1 MAGFTYHSS
10 RGCQSSSSSVKA
22 SSSIVFRR
30 CPLVLALLLVLLIQI
45 PSVLSDQS
53 APSSAAITT
62 ISSLNELKVDENNR
76 VSTHYILYPE
86 GCDYYPSQAFVPS
99 FFEAHAVTGAARDV
113 LFADVPPESSIDNC
127 PAVCVER
134 GVEQHL
140 AGAVLPHRYHH
151 PTTRPNGRLFKNR
164 DFEDWVANSCTRVEV
179 CFLNYHDRANPLM
192 VYWLKQTDNSRVFQ
206 FDLKYG
212 EQHTIC
218 TNSFIGHTFEVTT
231 QSDVS
236 LKKVLVEHILI
247 LPFGE
252 SPPSDHTHS
261 RNFTR
266 EIHHSLRH
274 EWIRQDRIKRT
285 FSPLGFAKGR
295 LPDDVF
301 ASLGAL
307 YYNNQRNVCLEE
319 WGGKGVFVNWWE
331 TEVAFLQIPWRIKE
345 LHQTRLKDMVSAW
358 AGVEVEETVM
368 YGFRQYQEGARLL
381 THVDR
386 HTTHAVSLIVNIA
399 QGGLDEPWPVE
410 VYDHGGRLHEIV
422 MEPGDVVYYES
433 AKNLHGRNRPLKGKN
448 GYYVNLFTHYRP
460 LEDGDDWWFKE
471 APPRSPP
478 VLEVEGEC
486 RLDENLQ
493 TLGEQLGHVQ
503 CDDKR
508 LGVNL
513 SPALAKAYNAND
525 LIAWWEYT
533 APGNEGTKFEQP
545 PGPVIEGGEASAE
558 L

>member
-1 MAGFTYHSS
+1 MTAFFSTRKVTVSS
-10 RGCQSSSSSVKA
+10 FFLLS
-22 SSSIVFRR
+22 
-30 CPLVLALLLVLLIQI
+30 LVQVVVLTLTLVI
-45 PSVLSDQS
+45 PSATASLS
-53 APSSAAITT
+53 PAAAAAANDVST
-62 ISSLNELKVDENNR
+62 ISSLDELQVDENNR
-76 VSTHYILYPE
+76 VSSHYILYPE
-86 GCDYYPSQAFVPS
+86 GCNYYPSQAFVPS
-99 FFEAHAVTGAARDV
+99 LFKAHAVKGAAQDV
-113 LFADVPPESSIDNC
+113 LFSDLPPESSIENC

-134 GVEQHL
+134 GVQQHL
-140 AGAVLPHRYHH
+140 AGAVLPHRYYT
-151 PTTRPNGRLFKNR
+151 PEQKAAGRLRNQDYEMWFGNACSK
-164 DFEDWVANSCTRVEV
+164 VEV
-179 CFLNYHDRANPLM
+179 CLLNYYDRENPLV
-192 VYWLKQTDNSRVFQ
+192 VYWLKTDGSRVYQ
-206 FDLKYG
+206 FDLSWG
-212 EQHTIC
+212 EQSTVCI
-218 TNSFIGHTFEVTT
+218 NSYIGHTFEVTT
-231 QSDVS
+231 KNSDET
-236 LKKVLVEHILI
+236 LGKVPVEFNLI

-266 EIHHSLRH
+266 EIQTSLRH

-301 ASLGAL
+301 ASLSAL
-307 YYNNQRNVCLEE
+307 YYNNQNNICLEE

-345 LHQTRLKDMVSAW
+345 LHQERLKDMVSAW
-358 AGVEVEETVM
+358 SGVEVEETVM

-399 QGGLDEPWPVE
+399 QGGLEEPWPVE
-410 VYDHGGRLHEIV
+410 VYDHGGRLHEVV

-460 LEDGDDWWFKE
+460 VAEGDNWWSNMD
-471 APPRSPP
+471 AIPRSPP
-478 VLEVEGEC
+478 VVEAKGDCHLDLKLQKLE
-486 RLDENLQ
+486 
-493 TLGEQLGHVQ
+493 EQLGHVQ

-508 LGVNL
+508 LGANV
-513 SPALAKAYNAND
+513 SPEMAKAYNAND
-525 LIAWWEYT
+525 LMAWWQYT
-533 APGNEGTKFEQP
+533 SPDNEQEKFQQP
-545 PGPVIEGGEASAE
+545 QTGQPVTVPSEGGGGSEEE

>member
-1 MAGFTYHSS
+1 M
-10 RGCQSSSSSVKA
+10 
-22 SSSIVFRR
+22 
-30 CPLVLALLLVLLIQI
+30 
-45 PSVLSDQS
+45 
-53 APSSAAITT
+53 
-62 ISSLNELKVDENNR
+62 
-76 VSTHYILYPE
+76 VS
-86 GCDYYPSQAFVPS
+86 
-99 FFEAHAVTGAARDV
+99 GAAKDV
-113 LFADVPPESSIDNC
+113 LFSDLPPESSIEHC
-127 PAVCVER
+127 PVVCVER
-134 GVEQHL
+134 GVQQHL
-140 AGAVLPHRYHH
+140 AGAVLPHRYFT
-151 PTTRPNGRLFKNR
+151 PTQKKVRKR
-164 DFEDWVANSCTRVEV
+164 DQQYERWFGNACSKVEV
-179 CFLNYHDRANPLM
+179 CLLNYHDNVDPLM
-192 VYWLKQTDNSRVFQ
+192 VYWLKNDGTRVKQ
-206 FDLKYG
+206 FDLNYG

-218 TNSFIGHTFEVTT
+218 INSYIGHTFLVTT
-231 QSDVS
+231 KDEEGPNS
-236 LKKVLVEHILI
+236 LVAEVPVKFNLI
-247 LPFGE
+247 RPFGE

-266 EIHHSLRH
+266 EIHTSLRH
-274 EWIRQDRIKRT
+274 EWVRQDRIKRT

-307 YYNNQRNVCLEE
+307 YYNNQNNVCLEE

-331 TEVAFLQIPWRIKE
+331 TGVAFLQIPWRIKE
-345 LHQTRLKDMVSAW
+345 MHQQRLKDMVSAW

-399 QGGLDEPWPVE
+399 QGGLEEPWPVE
-410 VYDHGGRLHEIV
+410 VYDHGGRLHEVV

-460 LEDGDDWWFKE
+460 FQDGDDWWRNME
-471 APPRSPP
+471 AQPRSPP
-478 VLEVEGEC
+478 VMEVEGDC
-486 RLDENLQ
+486 HLDKTKLQ
-493 TLGEQLGHVQ
+493 TLEQQLGHVE

-508 LGVNL
+508 LGTNI
-513 SPALAKAYNAND
+513 SPEMAKAFDAKD

-533 APGNEGTKFEQP
+533 APNNEEAAFQQP
-545 PGPVIEGGEASAE
+545 PAPITEPVSVPSEGGSEE